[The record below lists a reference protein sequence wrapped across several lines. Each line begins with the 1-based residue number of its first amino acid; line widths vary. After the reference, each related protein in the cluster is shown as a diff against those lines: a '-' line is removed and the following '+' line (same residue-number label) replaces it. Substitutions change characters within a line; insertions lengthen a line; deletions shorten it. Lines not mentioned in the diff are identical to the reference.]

1 MFCGHQSNLR
11 IFSLKFDYGQN
22 CPNMHIFVSITAF
35 KANKKKT
42 AYGKEK
48 NGEKP
53 KILITES
60 VKIGNHSTVFSVG
73 ESPNLKPT

>member
-1 MFCGHQSNLR
+1 
-11 IFSLKFDYGQN
+11 
-22 CPNMHIFVSITAF
+22 MHIFVSITAF

-73 ESPNLKPT
+73 ESPNLKPKLDNNELLYVGLAIRLHQT

>member
-1 MFCGHQSNLR
+1 M
-11 IFSLKFDYGQN
+11 
-22 CPNMHIFVSITAF
+22 SITACN
-35 KANKKKT
+35 ANKKKT

-73 ESPNLKPT
+73 ESPNLKPKLDNNELLYVGLAIRLHQT